1 MDRRVMKTRQL
12 IQSTYFELLREKKL
26 GKITVSEIA
35 RKANI
40 DRKTFYLH
48 YDSVE
53 EILKSICRDKVDELM
68 MIVQENHL
76 DDNGNPLIELFEIMT
91 EMVKNNLE
99 FFRFIA
105 ENPEYDYFFDQI
117 KEILVTSIE
126 QKYQQL
132 FRLTAQE
139 LRFYSEFY
147 VSGIIA
153 VYIHWIREESPVSSR
168 ELAMLV
174 SNATMYGIRSILVD
188 STLDSAEKTAAKKES
203 GEWTPFL

>member
-1 MDRRVMKTRQL
+1 MKTRQL

-53 EILKSICRDKVDELM
+53 EILKSICRDKVEELM
-68 MIVQENHL
+68 MLVQENPL
-76 DDNGNPLIELFEIMT
+76 EDNGNPLIELFEIMT
-91 EMVKNNLE
+91 EMVENNLE

-105 ENPEYDYFFDQI
+105 ENPEYDHFFDQI
-117 KEILVTSIE
+117 KEILVTSVE

-132 FRLTAQE
+132 FRLTVQE
-139 LRFYSEFY
+139 LKFYSEFY

-153 VYIHWIREESPVSSR
+153 VYIHWIREASPVSSR

-203 GEWTPFL
+203 GE